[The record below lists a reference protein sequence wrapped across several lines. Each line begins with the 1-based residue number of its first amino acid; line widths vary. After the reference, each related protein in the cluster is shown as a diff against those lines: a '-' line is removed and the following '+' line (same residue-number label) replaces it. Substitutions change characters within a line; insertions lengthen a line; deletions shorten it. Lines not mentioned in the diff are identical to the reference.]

1 MHILLGMWQEKLQ
14 KLQRKSVA
22 VETVK
27 ACTGE
32 AEESF
37 QVSIKIQVLLYS

>member
-14 KLQRKSVA
+14 KLQRSVA

-37 QVSIKIQVLLYS
+37 QVSIKIQVLL